1 MTSYVPPIKNGA
13 SGWIGYVS
21 LAPRTPS
28 GTWQANPTLA
38 TGDVK
43 ISLDGGALNNLGT
56 LPVVTPAASK
66 LVKIVL
72 SQAETNA
79 DNLTIIFNDAAGAE
93 WCDLTINLQT
103 VARQIDD
110 LAFPVTS
117 GRGID
122 VDASGGVEVGSF
134 QAGAITAAAIATGA
148 IDADALAADAGTEI
162 ATAVWA
168 SGTRIL
174 TALDEDSTT
183 LDLDATI
190 RAAVGLASAN
200 LDTQLDALPTAAEN
214 ADAVWDEDATAHQTG
229 GTFGQAIGDPGADA
243 NTIYGAVVTGAA
255 GATVAADI
263 IAVKADTAA
272 ILDDTGTAGVVVAS
286 LANNSVSA
294 AALAADA
301 GTEIGTA
308 VWATAARTLTALDED
323 NTTLDLDTTIRA
335 AVGLASANLDTQLD
349 ALPTNAELA
358 TALAAADDAMLA
370 AIAALNNITAQSVLT
385 TQMTES
391 YAANG
396 AQMTLAQALYSIQQT
411 IQMFNIDGVHKTV
424 KRLDNVTPAFT
435 ITHNSST
442 APTGAAR
449 T

>member
-168 SGTRIL
+168 
-174 TALDEDSTT
+174 
-183 LDLDATI
+183 
-190 RAAVGLASAN
+190 
-200 LDTQLDALPTAAEN
+200 
-214 ADAVWDEDATAHQTG
+214 
-229 GTFGQAIGDPGADA
+229 
-243 NTIYGAVVTGAA
+243 
-255 GATVAADI
+255 
-263 IAVKADTAA
+263 
-272 ILDDTGTAGVVVAS
+272 
-286 LANNSVSA
+286 
-294 AALAADA
+294 
-301 GTEIGTA
+301 
-308 VWATAARTLTALDED
+308 TAARTLTALDED